1 MNFYKSKFDEEIKSI
16 NRTMTNNSF
25 QLEQVQ
31 SLIRNKISN
40 FDKIKPA
47 STEICPI
54 CLRLSW
60 LRNINDWY

>member
-31 SLIRNKISN
+31 SVIRKKISN

-54 CLRLSW
+54 SYVFLG
-60 LRNINDWY
+60 